1 MGGRALTVRGNAA
14 GWVEVVKMLFRDGQE
29 GIDAGA

>member
-1 MGGRALTVRGNAA
+1 MTVRGNAA